1 MHEIKI
7 PHNVISIPY
16 QCESISESNKNYS
29 QLARGE
35 EENPK
40 MLRSF
45 SFLAYLCCV
54 IYSIL
59 QQRKKSSNQIT
70 IDDETEL
77 IVEKSPLDFLRKRT
91 KGAREKMIRICRSIA
106 LRRSI
111 DK

>member
-1 MHEIKI
+1 
-7 PHNVISIPY
+7 
-16 QCESISESNKNYS
+16 
-29 QLARGE
+29 
-35 EENPK
+35 

-77 IVEKSPLDFLRKRT
+77 IVEKSPLDFLRKRAKRR
-91 KGAREKMIRICRSIA
+91 KGIAEKMIRICRSIA